1 MTREEDLGWG
11 RGLREDE
18 NAGNDQINVLVL
30 KTLLVNKTRLYVVF

>member
-1 MTREEDLGWG
+1 MTREEDWNFG

-30 KTLLVNKTRLYVVF
+30 KTLLVNKTKL